1 MGFSEISHLRSCAYI
16 HVMYRVILLKLCKFE
31 SFLGELMFQHFFTSS
46 IEIVISKYTLY
57 ANIDVQ
63 LHSVRLRTDSSK
75 G

>member
-1 MGFSEISHLRSCAYI
+1 MR
-16 HVMYRVILLKLCKFE
+16 MYRVILLKLCKFE

-63 LHSVRLRTDSSK
+63 LHSVR
-75 G
+75 